1 MPKSSAAV
9 CHAVRDEQL
18 GMAGGQLPVNV
29 LSCHFEA
36 HLIGVIAMVKT
47 DPRDAL
53 WKLWP
58 DRMDHGQLSS
68 FNGRIFQVM
77 RSR

>member
-1 MPKSSAAV
+1 M
-9 CHAVRDEQL
+9 
-18 GMAGGQLPVNV
+18 NV

-58 DRMDHGQLSS
+58 DRMDRGQLSS